1 MKSAISS
8 VRSSFIAA
16 IQLLNYA
23 VYDRQRK
30 INDYP
35 YIVIGELT
43 EVQQGDQGEFGQ
55 IVTINVEIYNGWSSD
70 YGDRNLSDTIVNDIM
85 NAIIT
90 KPHTLQILGF
100 DMPVLTLDNSMTNT
114 EQTQTNIIH
123 TTVLRFKLQL
133 FENDTITYI
142 TDDNG
147 NYLTDDLGNYL
158 ITG

>member
-8 VRSSFIAA
+8 VRSSFIEA

-55 IVTINVEIYNGWSSD
+55 IVTINVELYNGWSSD
-70 YGDRNLSDTIVNDIM
+70 YGDRNLSDTIVNNIM

-90 KPHTLQILGF
+90 KPHKLQILGF
-100 DMPVLTLDNSMTNT
+100 DMPVLTLDNSMTST
-114 EQTQTNIIH
+114 EQTQTNTIH

-142 TDDNG
+142 TDDND

>member
-8 VRSSFIAA
+8 VRSSFIEA

-55 IVTINVEIYNGWSSD
+55 IVTINVELYNGWSSD
-70 YGDRNLSDTIVNDIM
+70 YGDRNLSDTIVNNIM

-90 KPHTLQILGF
+90 KPHKLQILGF
-100 DMPVLTLDNSMTNT
+100 DMPVLTLDNSMTST
-114 EQTQTNIIH
+114 EQTQTNTIH